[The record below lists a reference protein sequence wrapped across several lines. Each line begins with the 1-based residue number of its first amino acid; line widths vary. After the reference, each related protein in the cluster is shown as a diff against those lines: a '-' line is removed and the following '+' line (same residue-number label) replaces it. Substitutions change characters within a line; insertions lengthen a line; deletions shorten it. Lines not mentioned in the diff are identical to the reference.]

1 MKKLGLLHSSLWTE
15 EFQAHSTSLS
25 DNVVI
30 DFKNHLIYSPPTT
43 DPNIPQQN

>member
-1 MKKLGLLHSSLWTE
+1 MNKLELLYSLLWTE

-30 DFKNHLIYSPPTT
+30 DFKNSP
-43 DPNIPQQN
+43 NL